1 MAKNKIIYG
10 LKNVHIAFRNDVGGT
25 PAWGDPIAIPG
36 AVNFAPSP
44 EGEESTFYADDG
56 PYFKISTNNGYT
68 ANLEMAL
75 IPDDVLAEM
84 MGWTIDDNGMVVEDA
99 DAQPKEFALM
109 GQVSGDAKNRRF
121 VYYRCTANRSEP
133 EHATKGETLEP
144 TTTTLS
150 ITILPIEVGG
160 KNIVKGVI
168 EPKDD
173 GTNLAVY
180 NAFFDE
186 VIIPDAT
193 APTVDKTVLASTI
206 ALANTLV
213 EDEAEYTV
221 DSWTVFENALTA
233 ATTVNANA
241 SATQKQV
248 NDADAALK
256 AAILSLVPEA

>member
-10 LKNVHIAFRNDVGGT
+10 LKNVHVAFRNDTGT
-25 PAWGDPIAIPG
+25 TPTWATPVAIPG

-56 PYFKISTNNGYT
+56 PYFKVTTNNGYT
-68 ANLEMAL
+68 AELEMAL
-75 IPDDVLAEM
+75 IPDDVLAEI
-84 MGWTIDDNGMVVEDA
+84 MGWTVDTNGMLVEDA
-99 DAQPKEFALM
+99 TAMPKPFALL

-121 VYYRCTANRSEP
+121 VYYNCTANRSEP
-133 EHATKGETLEP
+133 AHATKGETLEP

-150 ITILPIEVGG
+150 ITILPLEVNG
-160 KNIVKGVI
+160 KLIVKGVI

-173 GTNLAVY
+173 GTNLAIY

-186 VIIPDAT
+186 VIIPEAS
-193 APTVDKTVLASTI
+193 ASTVDKTVLAATI

-213 EDEAEYTV
+213 ADEAEYTAE
-221 DSWTVFENALTA
+221 SWTVFEDALAT
-233 ATTVNANA
+233 ATTVNANVD
-241 SATQKQV
+241 ATQKQV

-256 AAILSLVPEA
+256 AAILGLVPTP